1 MNGDTLIELSSPQ
14 GTSSDPMAL
23 PLAPK
28 QSSNSSLNGS
38 GGEQPE
44 ADEWGEFLH
53 LPGKKFYD
61 FNEIREE
68 IVRDTDIKCGKN
80 TGVSGKLKIMLNN
93 SKSSTY
99 QLENFLS
106 KRPHAYPR

>member
-1 MNGDTLIELSSPQ
+1 MAMPLPPKALSPP
-14 GTSSDPMAL
+14 G
-23 PLAPK
+23 
-28 QSSNSSLNGS
+28 SNSSLNGS

-80 TGVSGKLKIMLNN
+80 TGVSGKSFT
-93 SKSSTY
+93 SKLDT
-99 QLENFLS
+99 FLILS
-106 KRPHAYPR
+106 